1 MLKEDY
7 CSQEVGKLLT
17 EKGFDFG
24 MAGKIAKEENYE
36 LGYPTCTHQMALKWL
51 RDEHKIFICMD
62 VDANEDDNKIA
73 YYPDIWFIY
82 KTDDGEEELARS
94 LKNPCPPFGY
104 EEYSDAVDASILFAL
119 ENLI

>member
-36 LGYPTCTHQMALKWL
+36 LGYPICTHQKALKWL
-51 RDEHKIFICMD
+51 SDEHKIFIYIY
-62 VDANEDDNKIA
+62 VDANEDDNNIA
-73 YYPDIWFIY
+73 YYPDIWFLY

-94 LKNPCPPFGY
+94 LPPYGY
-104 EEYSDAVDASILFAL
+104 EEYSDAVDASILFVL